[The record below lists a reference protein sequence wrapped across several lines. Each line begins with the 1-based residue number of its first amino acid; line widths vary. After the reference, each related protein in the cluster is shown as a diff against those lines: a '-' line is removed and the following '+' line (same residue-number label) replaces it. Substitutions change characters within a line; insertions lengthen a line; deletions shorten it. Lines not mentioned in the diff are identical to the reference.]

1 MIRVGDLV
9 QNMMLGDK
17 TCDRVGIVSQIVPY
31 ITPSNKYKTEEGDA
45 SLIDYDAFMHKDE
58 YSCIV
63 IIDGAPTTCRAKWLK
78 VISARK

>member
-17 TCDRVGIVSQIVPY
+17 TCDRVGIVSQIIPY
-31 ITPSNKYKTEEGDA
+31 ALPGNQYQQEDDA
-45 SLIDYDAFMHKDE
+45 ISIDYSGVLHKDE
-58 YSCIV
+58 YSCVV

-78 VISARK
+78 VISKRK

>member
-17 TCDRVGIVSQIVPY
+17 TCDRVGIVSQIIPY
-31 ITPSNKYKTEEGDA
+31 VLPSNHYLDDA
-45 SLIDYDAFMHKDE
+45 MSIDYNSLLHKDE

-78 VISARK
+78 VISERK

>member
-17 TCDRVGIVSQIVPY
+17 TCDRVGIVSQIIPY
-31 ITPSNKYKTEEGDA
+31 ALPSNHYLDDA
-45 SLIDYDAFMHKDE
+45 MAIDYSGVLHKDE

-63 IIDGAPTTCRAKWLK
+63 IIDGEPTTCRAKWLK

>member
-1 MIRVGDLV
+1 MIKVGDLV

-17 TCDRVGIVSQIVPY
+17 TCDRVGIVSQIIPY
-31 ITPSNKYKTEEGDA
+31 ALPSNQYQQEDDA
-45 SLIDYDAFMHKDE
+45 LSIDYSVPLHKDE
-58 YSCIV
+58 YSCVV